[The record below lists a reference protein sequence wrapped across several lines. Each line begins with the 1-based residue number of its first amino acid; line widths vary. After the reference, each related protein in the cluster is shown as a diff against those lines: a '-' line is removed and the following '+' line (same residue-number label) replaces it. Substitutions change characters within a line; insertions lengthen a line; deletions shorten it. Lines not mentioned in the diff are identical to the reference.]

1 MDKLGVRKHKS
12 NQEKRG
18 RGLFSEIKS
27 SIGSISDELRGGGK
41 SLAYDLIIFS
51 LGFLLSRC
59 QIIMGARPLGLAIV
73 ALVQGGI
80 WPALTGSVIGSLSLG
95 IDGIIFAVATL
106 IIALIRAAVSSGDK
120 DEKGKSRLFG
130 ESLLLRISISVLGGF
145 VVAAYEAVT
154 RGVNEATLLYGLV
167 MIIITPIIVFGLS
180 GLSTTGVNLNELITG
195 SKDILKLS
203 DCEKNERYNRIF
215 FQFSAL
221 MLIFFIS
228 LSLKD
233 VSVLGI
239 SFSYIFSG
247 VITLIIAKRFGAM
260 RAMAVGFI
268 SSLTLS
274 GTLAVSFALAGLCSG
289 VMFGFGTGYA
299 IIAGGIAICVWSA
312 YSEGLNGLLSTL
324 PEYTIATTITMPL
337 LKRVNEIPKA
347 EDIPEPPERA
357 EDMVGTMALA
367 YQNRFSGSL
376 DSLEGALAEISRVIS
391 AYTGAT
397 SELTP
402 DDYKDVIIA
411 VAKRRCTDCE
421 EGSLCE
427 KEDIRPAVKNAE
439 EIARLL
445 YEGKKITGGDL
456 NGDREFCPAA
466 ESMAE
471 EINREVAY
479 REQERYLINGSSQI
493 AEQYELI
500 SKLISQARASDD
512 AERRIDNSMT
522 ARLTEAFESCG
533 FKSGFIRVFGS
544 RRKHFILAGEDESGM
559 KISSFELRKSVEKA
573 AEVRLGTPEYYRRGK
588 MILMECGIRR
598 MLKVNVASAAIAGR
612 NGEISGDTVAHFES
626 EDDYFYS
633 LISDGM
639 GSGEVAKQT
648 SEFVSKYIK
657 GAMKLG
663 AAKETLIHIL
673 NHSIRTRRE
682 ECSATVDL
690 FELDLLSGNGIFLKS
705 GAAPSYIKRD
715 SSIFRIRS
723 QTTPIGLL
731 KTIDTEKINVEI
743 KPGDH
748 IIMMSDGIA
757 DITEDAPWLLLLLG
771 EPPRKNLK
779 EYAELII
786 EEARKNSEAKDDMSV
801 TVIRIEEA

>member
-1 MDKLGVRKHKS
+1 M
-12 NQEKRG
+12 E
-18 RGLFSEIKS
+18 
-27 SIGSISDELRGGGK
+27 SI
-41 SLAYDLIIFS
+41 
-51 LGFLLSRC
+51 
-59 QIIMGARPLGLAIV
+59 
-73 ALVQGGI
+73 
-80 WPALTGSVIGSLSLG
+80 T
-95 IDGIIFAVATL
+95 
-106 IIALIRAAVSSGDK
+106 
-120 DEKGKSRLFG
+120 
-130 ESLLLRISISVLGGF
+130 
-145 VVAAYEAVT
+145 
-154 RGVNEATLLYGLV
+154 
-167 MIIITPIIVFGLS
+167 
-180 GLSTTGVNLNELITG
+180 
-195 SKDILKLS
+195 
-203 DCEKNERYNRIF
+203 
-215 FQFSAL
+215 
-221 MLIFFIS
+221 
-228 LSLKD
+228 
-233 VSVLGI
+233 
-239 SFSYIFSG
+239 
-247 VITLIIAKRFGAM
+247 
-260 RAMAVGFI
+260 
-268 SSLTLS
+268 
-274 GTLAVSFALAGLCSG
+274 
-289 VMFGFGTGYA
+289 
-299 IIAGGIAICVWSA
+299 
-312 YSEGLNGLLSTL
+312 
-324 PEYTIATTITMPL
+324 

-402 DDYKDVIIA
+402 DDYKDVIIS

-598 MLKVNVASAAIAGR
+598 MLKVNVASATIAGR

-748 IIMMSDGIA
+748 IIMVSDGIA